1 MNREKIWDS
10 IAAQWHHLRQS
21 EFKPVYDFIKIYKP
35 RRGKILEIGCG
46 NARNLIPF
54 ASKGFDCYGLDF
66 SQKMLD
72 KAKENAIKNQV
83 KIILFKSDMIHLPFK
98 NGYFDYIL
106 FPSTLHHADT
116 EEKRILS
123 LQEAYRVLK
132 KNGLLLLTVWNK
144 LQFRFLF
151 RPKNVTVP
159 WHINKKRY
167 DRFYHLFDYFELK
180 QLVKK
185 SHFKILKSNILGN
198 NLIFILKK

>member
-1 MNREKIWDS
+1 MDQESIWDNVS
-10 IAAQWHHLRQS
+10 DQWHHFRQS
-21 EFKPVYDFIKIYKP
+21 KFKPVYDFIKIYKL
-35 RRGKILEIGCG
+35 RKGKILEIGCG

-54 ASKGFDCYGLDF
+54 ASKNFDCYGLDF

-72 KAKENAIKNQV
+72 KAKENAAKNQV
-83 KIILFKSDMIHLPFK
+83 KLKLFKSDMAHLPFK
-98 NGYFDYIL
+98 NEYFDYIL

-151 RPKNVTVP
+151 SPKNVTVP
-159 WHINKKRY
+159 WHIHEKRY
-167 DRFYHLFDYFELK
+167 DRFYHLFDYLELK
-180 QLVKK
+180 QLIKK
-185 SHFKILKSNILGN
+185 FHFKILKSNIFSK
-198 NLIFILKK
+198 NLILILKK